1 MKRKMIILLIA
12 CLAFCMIPFS
22 AFASM
27 DSAFENDEILTE
39 TPEGVPI
46 VLVEEYTSIDEN
58 GFVVT
63 TRVYETDGNPNSRV
77 LIDKY
82 MTVQKTYFKSSPYP
96 ETYLYDKI
104 VDGIHWVGT
113 LEIISTS
120 ITERELVDVVYGGY
134 VYANLG

>member
-1 MKRKMIILLIA
+1 MKRKVLFLLIA
-12 CLAFCMIPFS
+12 CIAFCMLPMT
-22 AFASM
+22 AFAATDVVTQSE
-27 DSAFENDEILTE
+27 DIIDT
-39 TPEGVPI
+39 TPDGTPV
-46 VLVEEYTSIDEN
+46 VLVDEYTSIDEN

-63 TRVYETDGNPNSRV
+63 TRIYEPVGNSDSRV
-77 LIDKY
+77 LVDKY
-82 MTVQKTYFKSSPYP
+82 MTVHKTYFKSSPYP
-96 ETYLYDKI
+96 DTYLYDEI